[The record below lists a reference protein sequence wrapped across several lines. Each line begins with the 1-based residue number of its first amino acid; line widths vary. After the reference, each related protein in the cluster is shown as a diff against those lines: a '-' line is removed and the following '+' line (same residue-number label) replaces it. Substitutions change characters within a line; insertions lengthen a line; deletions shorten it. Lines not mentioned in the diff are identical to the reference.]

1 MSIDEKKASK
11 WEDFRVRTLEIA
23 AQRNNSDF
31 EKYIGSLTERAWK
44 HVLSEGKLNPDLAEE
59 TMWKFFCE
67 DQKNR

>member
-1 MSIDEKKASK
+1 M
-11 WEDFRVRTLEIA
+11 EIA